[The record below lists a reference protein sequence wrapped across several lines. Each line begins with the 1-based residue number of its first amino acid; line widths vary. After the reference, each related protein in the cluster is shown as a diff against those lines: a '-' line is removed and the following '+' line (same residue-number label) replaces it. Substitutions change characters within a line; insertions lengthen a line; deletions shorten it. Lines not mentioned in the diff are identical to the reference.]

1 MKCLQAKQLIQEY
14 LDQHIS
20 ETDKKELEQH
30 IQKCSSCR
38 EELESWGHFFA
49 DIKVLAEEE
58 PVPAEMTSSIMEQI
72 ESEQVTIQ
80 PSWWERLKHTLTIP
94 RFSLRWI
101 GAAAVALVAFTVFI
115 NFNLFSPGVN
125 PNGLTE
131 VQFSL
136 RAGAE
141 SISSV
146 AVVGDFNDWNPNKHL
161 LQDENED
168 GIWTATLRLEPG
180 RYEYM
185 FILDGQ
191 KWVPDPEAYRY
202 VRDGF
207 GNKNAVIEI
216 ANCS

>member
-1 MKCLQAKQLIQEY
+1 MKCFKAKQLIQEY
-14 LDQHIS
+14 IDQHIS
-20 ETDKKELEQH
+20 ETEKQQLEQH
-30 IQKCSSCR
+30 IQSCPSCR
-38 EELESWGHFFA
+38 EEMKQWQAFFA
-49 DIKVLAEEE
+49 DINELAEEK
-58 PVPAEMTSSIMEQI
+58 PVPERITQSIMAEI
-72 ESEQVTIQ
+72 KSKEVSIQ
-80 PSWWERLKHTLTIP
+80 PSWWERLKHILTIP

-115 NFNLFSPGVN
+115 NFNLFSPGMN

-141 SISSV
+141 QISSV

-161 LQDENED
+161 LQDENND
-168 GIWTATLRLEPG
+168 GIWTASLRLEPG

-216 ANCS
+216 NNCS

>member
-1 MKCLQAKQLIQEY
+1 
-14 LDQHIS
+14 
-20 ETDKKELEQH
+20 
-30 IQKCSSCR
+30 
-38 EELESWGHFFA
+38 
-49 DIKVLAEEE
+49 
-58 PVPAEMTSSIMEQI
+58 MTQSIMSQI
-72 ESEQVTIQ
+72 QNKQVTIQ
-80 PSWWERLKHTLTIP
+80 PSWWERLKHVLSIP
-94 RFSLRWI
+94 RFSLKWI
-101 GAAAVALVAFTVFI
+101 GAVAVSVIAMVLFVNFI
-115 NFNLFSPGVN
+115 WLSPEN
-125 PNGLTE
+125 YPNGLTE

-141 SISSV
+141 PLSSV

-161 LQDENED
+161 LNDENED

-191 KWVPDPEAYRY
+191 EWVPDPEAYRY

-216 ANCS
+216 NNCS

>member
-1 MKCLQAKQLIQEY
+1 MKCLTAKQLIQGY

-20 ETDKKELEQH
+20 KTDKKALEQH
-30 IQKCSSCR
+30 IKECSSCR
-38 EELESWGHFFA
+38 EGLESWGHFFA
-49 DIKVLAEEE
+49 DIDLLTEEKA
-58 PVPAEMTSSIMEQI
+58 VPAEMTTLIMNQI
-72 ESEQVTIQ
+72 ESEQVAIQ

-101 GAAAVALVAFTVFI
+101 GAAAVALVAFTIFI
-115 NFNLFSPGVN
+115 NFNLFSPEMI

-136 RAGAE
+136 RAGTE
-141 SISSV
+141 QLSTV
-146 AVVGDFNDWNPNKHL
+146 AVVGDFNGWNPEKHL
-161 LQDENED
+161 LQDENKD

>member
-1 MKCLQAKQLIQEY
+1 MKCLKAKQLIQEY

-30 IQKCSSCR
+30 IQECPSCR

-58 PVPAEMTSSIMEQI
+58 HVPSEMTSSIMEQI
-72 ESEQVTIQ
+72 ESKQVTIQ
-80 PSWWERLKHTLTIP
+80 PSWWERIKHTLAIP

-101 GAAAVALVAFTVFI
+101 GAVAVALVAFTVFI
-115 NFNLFSPGVN
+115 NFNLFSPEMI

-216 ANCS
+216 ASCS

>member
-1 MKCLQAKQLIQEY
+1 MKCIKAKQLIQTY
-14 LDQHIS
+14 LDQQIS
-20 ETDKKELEQH
+20 ENEKKELEKH
-30 IQKCSSCR
+30 IQSCSSCR
-38 EELESWGHFFA
+38 EELKEWNHLFSG
-49 DIKVLAEEE
+49 VRMLAEEQ
-58 PVPAEMTSSIMEQI
+58 PVPAGMTQSIMQRI
-72 ESEQVTIQ
+72 HSEQVIVK
-80 PSWWERLKHTLTIP
+80 PSIWERLKHSLSIP
-94 RFSLRWI
+94 RFSIRWV
-101 GAAAVALVAFTVFI
+101 GAAAVAVIAVALFMNVTW
-115 NFNLFSPGVN
+115 FSPEYY

-136 RAGAE
+136 RAGVE
-141 SISSV
+141 TLSSV

-161 LQDENED
+161 LHDENND
-168 GIWTATLRLEPG
+168 GIWTATLKLEPG

-216 ANCS
+216 INSS

>member
-1 MKCLQAKQLIQEY
+1 MKCFKAKQLIQEY

-20 ETDKKELEQH
+20 ENEKRELEEH
-30 IQKCSSCR
+30 IQICSSCR
-38 EELESWGHFFA
+38 EEMKKWEHFFS
-49 DIKVLAEEE
+49 DIHILAEEE
-58 PVPAEMTSSIMEQI
+58 SVPARMAQTIMSQI
-72 ESEQVTIQ
+72 KSKQVTIQ
-80 PSWWERLKHTLTIP
+80 PSWWERLKHVLTIP
-94 RFSLRWI
+94 RFSFRWI
-101 GAAAVALVAFTVFI
+101 GAAAVSVIAVVLFVNFI
-115 NFNLFSPGVN
+115 WLTPDNY

-141 SISSV
+141 PLSSV
-146 AVVGDFNDWNPNKHL
+146 AVVGDFNDWNPSKHL
-161 LQDENED
+161 LHDENED

-216 ANCS
+216 NNCS